1 VSLVASVREYVNSLV
16 HPSARN
22 DRMTAARHRGFIV
35 PRVLGGFLAMAA
47 LPVYLVARGTPT
59 PPEIA
64 LCAWLLAP
72 VAIAYFLSLTGRYET
87 AHVLSALALLTLA
100 STVASLSGGIASPA
114 AVWLALVPFEAALSA
129 SRRVVITASAA
140 TLAAVVTLCLVGN
153 HDSAWLAA
161 SGGALRALAG
171 ITVGSAAL
179 YAALLALGAESLT
192 RIGSELL
199 SVEEQRYQ
207 LLAQHMTD
215 VISRHG
221 RGGAVL
227 SISAAAETV
236 FGAPPHNLI
245 GHGLFDLVHVA
256 DRPAYLTALADAAR
270 DTEPRSVDFRVR
282 RVTAETDAPA
292 PPHFVWIEMRCH
304 SLGEVPADSAAEG
317 HEVVAVLRDVTR
329 RKQQE
334 EALEAAHT
342 EAEQTNAAKGRFL
355 ATMSHE
361 LRTPLNAVIGFSE
374 MLMQEEAMR
383 LDAARRH
390 DYARLIHDSGH
401 HLLSVVNLVL
411 DMSKLE
417 NGKFV
422 ITPEPFAP
430 APVIRNCCDL
440 LALRAREAGIDIV
453 MRLAPDLPELSA
465 DRRALKQML
474 LNLLSNAVKF
484 TGSGGEVTVTAT
496 ADADAITIAVA
507 DTGVGIGAEDLARV
521 GDPFFQARGSY
532 DRPYEGTGL
541 GLSIVKGLVSLHGGE
556 LQIDS
561 RLGVGTCV
569 TIRLPLDCEPQTA
582 TIAPLVAMAGSSMI
596 DTTPPAAET
605 PHAEA
610 MQVKR
615 SA

>member
-1 VSLVASVREYVNSLV
+1 
-16 HPSARN
+16 
-22 DRMTAARHRGFIV
+22 MTAARHRGFIV

-64 LCAWLLAP
+64 LCAWLAAP
-72 VAIAYFLSLTGRYET
+72 VAIAYFLSHTGRYEA
-87 AHVLSALALLTLA
+87 AHVLSALALLTLVSTIA
-100 STVASLSGGIASPA
+100 SMSGGIASPA
-114 AVWLALVPFEAALSA
+114 VVWLALVPFEAALSA
-129 SRRVVITASAA
+129 SRRVVLVVTAV
-140 TLAAVVTLCLVGN
+140 TMAAVVMLCLDGSLE
-153 HDSAWLAA
+153 SAWLAG

-179 YAALLALGAESLT
+179 YAALLALGAEAVA
-192 RIGSELL
+192 RISSELL
-199 SVEEQRYQ
+199 GVEEQRYQ

-227 SISAAAETV
+227 SISPAAETV
-236 FGAPPHNLI
+236 FGAPPRDLV

-270 DTEPRSVDFRVR
+270 DAEPRSVEFRVR
-282 RVTAETDAPA
+282 RATAETDAPA

-304 SLGEVPADSAAEG
+304 SLADVPTPDGAAEG
-317 HEVVAVLRDVTR
+317 HEVVAVMRDVTH

-334 EALEAAHT
+334 EALEAAHA

-374 MLMQEEAMR
+374 MLMQEETMR

-411 DMSKLE
+411 DMSKIE

-453 MRLAPDLPELSA
+453 TRLAPDLPELSA

-556 LQIDS
+556 LHIDS

-582 TIAPLVAMAGSSMI
+582 TIAPVVAMPGSSMI
-596 DTTPPAAET
+596 DTTPLAAKA